1 MQEKN
6 GFPVFA
12 IQLKEHST
20 YYGFPANHKTI
31 KIGRHDGGE
40 PIQTSEEQFAYSQ
53 SDAQAV
59 TPLLKQHLL
68 GVGQFHYGA
77 SCSYDMS
84 PDEDFIIDWIGK
96 NIQVVTGLSGHGFK
110 FVSVLGGC

>member
-1 MQEKN
+1 M
-6 GFPVFA
+6 
-12 IQLKEHST
+12 
-20 YYGFPANHKTI
+20 
-31 KIGRHDGGE
+31 
-40 PIQTSEEQFAYSQ
+40 
-53 SDAQAV
+53 
-59 TPLLKQHLL
+59 

-110 FVSVLGGC
+110 FVSVLGWLLAERALGKEVEFDLSSFSLDRFNQQGDGSPC